1 VRLPGWKQQYL
12 IFKNMKTPFLISS
25 VFGLVL
31 GLLATTP
38 AVYAQDAAPATPPAG
53 KAWGGARP
61 MEQLA
66 KKLNLTDEQKTKVA
80 AILKDQMTQMLE
92 LRKNEDLSQDDR
104 RTQMMAIRK
113 EGNAKIRALLT
124 SEQQTTFDKLPP
136 MGGGPRGKKKS
147 DGEAPAPAAPPTT

>member
-1 VRLPGWKQQYL
+1 MLKMQHLLHLQLAKLGVA
-12 IFKNMKTPFLISS
+12 
-25 VFGLVL
+25 LVL
-31 GLLATTP
+31 WSNWL
-38 AVYAQDAAPATPPAG
+38 
-53 KAWGGARP
+53 
-61 MEQLA
+61 

-147 DGEAPAPAAPPTT
+147 DEEAPAPAAPPTT